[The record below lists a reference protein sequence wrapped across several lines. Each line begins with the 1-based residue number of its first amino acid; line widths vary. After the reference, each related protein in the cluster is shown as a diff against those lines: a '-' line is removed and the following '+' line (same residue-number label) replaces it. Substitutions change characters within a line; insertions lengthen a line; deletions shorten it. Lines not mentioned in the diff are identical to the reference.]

1 MCICYTIIYI
11 SSSSYHLIYT
21 ISLKTKTKQKPNIYP
36 ELVTKNQ
43 LNKLIWNDET
53 KLPIDAEMIWY
64 YL

>member
-1 MCICYTIIYI
+1 MLYNYLYFQFFI
-11 SSSSYHLIYT
+11 SPYLHN
-21 ISLKTKTKQKPNIYP
+21 ISETKTKQKPNIYP

-53 KLPIDAEMIWY
+53 KLLIDAEMIWY